1 MPAEFRKLG
10 IAFQY
15 PENWTLDEGDALA
28 GRKAVT
34 VYSPGGA
41 FWSVSV
47 HPKNSEPTQLAQAA
61 VEVMKDEYPELE
73 SERTTQALAGREMT
87 GYDLN
92 FWCLDLT
99 RTARGRCFQTDRAS
113 YAVFVQ
119 GEDREFERLEAV
131 FDAMT
136 ASLLASLS

>member
-1 MPAEFRKLG
+1 MPAEFKKPG

-15 PENWTLDEGDALA
+15 PENWTLDEEDTLP
-28 GRKAVT
+28 GRNAVT

-47 HPKNSEPTQLAQAA
+47 HPKSAEPIQLAQAT

-73 SERTTQALAGREMT
+73 SRHTEEALAGRETT

-99 RTARGRCFQTDRAS
+99 NTARVRCFQTDWAS

-119 GEDREFERLEAV
+119 GEDREFERLERV
-131 FDAMT
+131 FKAMT
-136 ASLLASLS
+136 VSLMSSL